1 MRRNPFSC
9 VHYSFSVRVLE
20 PLRREAM
27 LRQIPLQTLLRK
39 AVRTVSDQEKVRRD
53 VESWQRALA
62 VLSDQ
67 AGLPPAALAEPDN

>member
-1 MRRNPFSC
+1 
-9 VHYSFSVRVLE
+9 
-20 PLRREAM
+20 M